1 MGGAIVLYLPTSPT
15 LSPATKSHCPT
26 HNSRILPLS
35 LYTSFQTLDRLSSYP
50 YSNNRLYTSHCE
62 FSPRKGLPMPTLKKS
77 AIATITAAALATGI
91 CAPAANAAGV
101 KVNGGICVLAH
112 TEAEQKA
119 TDMPWSAFERV
130 YAQDEIKLT
139 FERIKHLEDL
149 YANKSISEAK
159 YNEEYAYLRTTLPAL
174 RACAAGRD
182 MSASSAEIEAFMSS
196 LDGKELSDAGI
207 GIVAASAVVV
217 VLAGLVA
224 ALPQIKPMLPANIQA
239 MLP

>member
-35 LYTSFQTLDRLSSYP
+35 LYTSFQTLDRL
-50 YSNNRLYTSHCE
+50 YTTHCE

-119 TDMPWSAFERV
+119 SDMPWDVLERL
-130 YAQDEIKLT
+130 YAQDTIKLA
-139 FERIKHLEDL
+139 FERIKQLEDL
-149 YANKSISEAK
+149 YANKSISEAE
-159 YNEEYAYLRTTLPAL
+159 YNTEYAYLRTGLPAL

-207 GIVAASAVVV
+207 GIVAASSVVV
-217 VLAGLVA
+217 TIAGLVA
-224 ALPQIKPMLPANIQA
+224 ALPVIKPILPANIQA
-239 MLP
+239 VLP

>member
-1 MGGAIVLYLPTSPT
+1 ML
-15 LSPATKSHCPT
+15 
-26 HNSRILPLS
+26 
-35 LYTSFQTLDRLSSYP
+35 
-50 YSNNRLYTSHCE
+50 
-62 FSPRKGLPMPTLKKS
+62 TLKKS

-91 CAPAANAAGV
+91 CAPAANAAEV
-101 KVNGGICVLAH
+101 KVNGGECVLFH
-112 TEAEQKA
+112 TEVEQKA
-119 TDMPWSAFERV
+119 GYSPVEALQRV
-130 YAQDEIKLT
+130 YAQDAIKLT
-139 FERIKHLEDL
+139 FERIKQLEDD
-149 YANKSISEAK
+149 YANKSISEAE
-159 YNEEYAYLRTTLPAL
+159 YNEEYAYIRTGLPAL

>member
-35 LYTSFQTLDRLSSYP
+35 LYTSFQTLDRL
-50 YSNNRLYTSHCE
+50 YTTHCE

-101 KVNGGICVLAH
+101 KVNGGIRVLAH

-119 TDMPWSAFERV
+119 SDMPWDVLERV
-130 YAQDEIKLT
+130 YAQDTIKLA
-139 FERIKHLEDL
+139 FERIKQLEDL
-149 YANKSISEAK
+149 YANKSISEAE
-159 YNEEYAYLRTTLPAL
+159 YNTEYAYLRTALPAL

-207 GIVAASAVVV
+207 GIVAASSVVV
-217 VLAGLVA
+217 AIAGLVA
-224 ALPQIKPMLPANIQA
+224 ALPVIKPILPANIQA

>member
-1 MGGAIVLYLPTSPT
+1 ML
-15 LSPATKSHCPT
+15 
-26 HNSRILPLS
+26 
-35 LYTSFQTLDRLSSYP
+35 
-50 YSNNRLYTSHCE
+50 
-62 FSPRKGLPMPTLKKS
+62 TLKKS

-101 KVNGGICVLAH
+101 KVSGGICVLAY

-119 TDMPWSAFERV
+119 TDTPGGALERE
-130 YAQDEIKLT
+130 YAQNEIKLA
-139 FERIKHLEDL
+139 FERIKQLEDD
-149 YANKSISEAK
+149 YANESISEAE
-159 YNEEYAYLRTTLPAL
+159 YNTEYAYLRTTLPAL
-174 RACAAGRD
+174 RACAADRD